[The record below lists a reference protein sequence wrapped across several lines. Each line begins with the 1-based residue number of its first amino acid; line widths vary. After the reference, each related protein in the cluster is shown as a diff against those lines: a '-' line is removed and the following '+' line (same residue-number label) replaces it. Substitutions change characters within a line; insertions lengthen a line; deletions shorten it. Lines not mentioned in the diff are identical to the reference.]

1 MLGSEKSFSVAD
13 GNVKQ
18 YSHSGK
24 GFVSFPIKTT
34 HALLTP
40 PGNHAWAFSQR
51 SENYRHTKA
60 YTGTLVAALFRIA
73 KKL

>member
-1 MLGSEKSFSVAD
+1 MLGSEKSFSVAG

-34 HALLTP
+34 HVLLTP

-51 SENYRHTKA
+51 SENYGHTKA
-60 YTGTLVAALFRIA
+60 YTGILVAALFRIA
-73 KKL
+73 IKL